1 MLNTDTVWRGREEEG
16 HQRDGERKRERLS
29 ELLRGDERVNG
40 ERELFDLWKHYI
52 LIIHVCFGTYQF
64 NQLVSNIG
72 SMTLSRAS
80 WLCQ

>member
-16 HQRDGERKRERLS
+16 HQRDGERERLS
-29 ELLRGDERVNG
+29 ELLRGDERGNG
-40 ERELFDLWKHYI
+40 EKELFDLWKHDI

-64 NQLVSNIG
+64 NQLVSNSG